1 MAGIPAADGSGGMSK
16 SAPIYAALKLRF
28 AAPEWALMFEVAN
41 GTGSHIRRYADAVAM
56 NLFPSRGLELHGVE
70 IKVSR
75 GDWQRELKNPAKA
88 ETIFQYCDRW
98 WIAAPEGIVAQA
110 ELPPTWGL
118 LELKGDKLRQI
129 IAAPRLEPKPLTRPF
144 IAAMMRRSA
153 EADHGI
159 IDSLVSTRVQE
170 LRAQDERQMEDCIK
184 SRTREMREKVERIEQ
199 IEAAAGI
206 SLTDWHASAEIG
218 HIIKAVQAS
227 GLTKAWHGLQ
237 GLADSL
243 KRHGENVQREIDAFE
258 ATVPVEK
265 ERAA

>member
-1 MAGIPAADGSGGMSK
+1 LKSG
-16 SAPIYAALKLRF
+16 PVYAALKLRF

-98 WIAAPEGIVAQA
+98 WIAAPENIVAQS

-118 LELKGDKLRQI
+118 LELKGEKLRQVV
-129 IAAPRLEPKPLTRPF
+129 AAPRLEPRPLTRQF

-153 EADHGI
+153 EVDHGI
-159 IDSLVSTRVQE
+159 IDSLVSTRVSE
-170 LRAQDERQMEDCIK
+170 LRAQDEKQMEDRIK
-184 SRTREMREKVERIEQ
+184 SRTRDAREKIERIEA

-206 SLTDWHASAEIG
+206 SLTDWNASAEIG

-227 GLTKAWHGLQ
+227 GMTKAWNGLQ
-237 GLADSL
+237 GLADGL
-243 KRHGENVQREIDAFE
+243 KRHADSVQKEIDAFI
-258 ATVPVEK
+258 ATVPIEK
-265 ERAA
+265 EHAA